1 MPNVPVLQARRVK
14 AKVCLVGEH
23 AVGKT
28 SLIRRFVLDEFD
40 DRYIVTLGAKVSKKE
55 LMFVAEDTE
64 LQMDMTVWDIMG
76 SRSFRELLR
85 EAYFHGAQGVLA
97 VCDIT
102 RSTTLDEIDGWM
114 ESVFRTI
121 GPVPAVIVVNKNDLA
136 GNAAFTEAQVRQ
148 SADAFDCPY
157 FYASARTGENVE
169 AIFRQLGLAIS
180 QHVVA

>member
-1 MPNVPVLQARRVK
+1 M
-14 AKVCLVGEH
+14 
-23 AVGKT
+23 GKT

-55 LMFVAEDTE
+55 LLFMVDGEAEV
-64 LQMDMTVWDIMG
+64 QMDMTVWDIMG

-102 RSTTLDEIDGWM
+102 RDTTLDEIDGWM
-114 ESVFRTI
+114 ESVFKTI
-121 GPVPAVIVVNKNDLA
+121 GQVPAVIVVNKNDLA
-136 GNAAFTEAQVRQ
+136 GNAAFTEHQVRQ

-169 AIFRQLGLAIS
+169 AIFRELGLAIS
-180 QHVVA
+180 HQVTV